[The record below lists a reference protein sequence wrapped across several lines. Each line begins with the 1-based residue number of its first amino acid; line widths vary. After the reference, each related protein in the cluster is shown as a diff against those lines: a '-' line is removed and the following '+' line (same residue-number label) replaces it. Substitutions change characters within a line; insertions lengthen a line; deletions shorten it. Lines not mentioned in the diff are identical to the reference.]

1 MIVALVR
8 LSKSLVEFIHH
19 PGPSI
24 AFQTQQAGPEHHYIE
39 IFERIHSYSTAAL
52 FYICLES
59 GHVREVKRRVRLC
72 PVGAAMRSL
81 YLLYQNIECIVVIT
95 WQINWS
101 FIIFLT
107 FYFSSLLAVILT
119 WTTSDENLH
128 QITSKAALKLNKLES
143 LSPELGSFLFV
154 RGLNN

>member
-24 AFQTQQAGPEHHYIE
+24 AFQTRQAGPEHRYIE

-101 FIIFLT
+101 FIIFLA
-107 FYFSSLLAVILT
+107 FYFSSLLAVILFVYIHVT
-119 WTTSDENLH
+119 NSIIKT
-128 QITSKAALKLNKLES
+128 KLNKTYYWLIFN
-143 LSPELGSFLFV
+143 SPIAALLTCS
-154 RGLNN
+154 